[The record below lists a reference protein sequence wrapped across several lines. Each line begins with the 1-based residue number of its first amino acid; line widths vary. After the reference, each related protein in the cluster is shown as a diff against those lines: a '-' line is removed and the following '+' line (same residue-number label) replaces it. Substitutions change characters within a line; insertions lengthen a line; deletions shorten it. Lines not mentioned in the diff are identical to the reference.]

1 MDKLSAENL
10 VTEAFN
16 FPFNQSKY
24 SELISNIF
32 KSNISSNLE
41 TIYIEDNFRT
51 YVNHIKLYNEYRD
64 QNGKK
69 IHAIEIELS
78 DKVSFIRSRY
88 IQRNIAIKYLKKNNC
103 DALLVSFHN
112 KKFEDWRLSLI
123 IHEKSASLDNK
134 GNIKLEIKTSS
145 IKRLSYLLG
154 KNETN
159 FTAKSQILSLIIK
172 EQNNL
177 QDIQYAFS
185 LEKVSDEFFE
195 DYKNLYIS
203 LKAELDNILKNDQK
217 IFEDFKNKNIQTYGF
232 AKKLLG
238 QIVFLYFLQKKGW
251 LGIKKNEKGNFQ
263 KWGSG
268 SKTFLRDIFNEYKK
282 KILKGDNFFNSIL
295 EPIFYLALN
304 NEEEYYEKLEC
315 KIPFLNGGLFTPF
328 HDYNWSESNI
338 RINDLIISNIFDV
351 FDRYNFTIEEDQTF
365 DSDVAVD
372 PEMLGKVFERLLPE
386 NFRKGKGSFYTPREV
401 VYYMSSECILNYL
414 LSKTNQKFNSEDILN
429 LIDYSI
435 RLDEENDK
443 KFREIFNLNDLNFLD
458 KVLSEIK
465 ICDPAIGSGAF
476 SVQIM
481 TQVVNIRSTLL
492 KLQNKE
498 FDNYTLKRN
507 FIENSIYGVDIDSS
521 AIEIAKLRLW
531 LSLVVDEKSY
541 DKIQTLPNLDYKIL
555 QGNSLIQ
562 QYKHLDFS
570 EKEDNLLFEDEE
582 TKNIKQELVNIQKEY
597 IYSSSRKTSKRLRE
611 KLNNSIEQ
619 LIQKKDKNKNIG
631 QNFFSLNQDRNFFL
645 WNIFFLDAI
654 ENGGFDIVIGNPPY
668 VFSRDSKL
676 KGISPEDKKYFY
688 KKYKL
693 IDYKINYYLLFI
705 ELGARI
711 LKPNGFLGFI
721 IPNNWM
727 TINTNESIRKFVLS
741 KSNVKIVNCTKKVFA
756 TPDVDASILF
766 FNNKELLKDK
776 INLLEYDG
784 EFKLL
789 KQIDKSIF
797 QKDSFI
803 INFEIALYKKCFEIF
818 NKIENN
824 SSKLFHFA
832 TVRTG
837 IQAYGNNGGIPIQN
851 AEMGKKRVYHSLKK
865 INKDYIKYLDSNDV
879 HRYKLDWSKEY
890 IKYGENLFRR
900 RTLKIFQNKRVL
912 VKQIP
917 SVPPYCINSV
927 VAEETLINDVNTI
940 NIAEINNYSPYEI
953 VGILN
958 SKLTTFWFI
967 FKFGK
972 LQRSIFPQFK
982 VGELQQF
989 PIPKK
994 LNSKNNSLTK
1004 KLDNLSIEKHKDPN
1018 ISNIDN
1024 EIDKLVYEIFDIK
1037 ENEIL
1042 EIENYLLKYL

>member
-64 QNGKK
+64 QNSKK

-251 LGIKKNEKGNFQ
+251 LGIKKNENGNFQ

-304 NEEEYYEKLEC
+304 NEEEYYEKLDC
-315 KIPFLNGGLFTPF
+315 KIPFLNGGLFTPLN
-328 HDYNWSESNI
+328 DYNWSESDI
-338 RINDLIISNIFDV
+338 KINDQIISKIFDV
-351 FDRYNFTIEEDQTF
+351 FDQYNFTIEEDQTF

-372 PEMLGKVFERLLPE
+372 PEMLGKVFEKLLPD
-386 NFRKGKGSFYTPREV
+386 NFRKGKGSFYTHREV
-401 VYYMSSECILNYL
+401 VNFMCKECILNYL
-414 LSKTNQKFNSEDILN
+414 LTKTHSKFNSNDLLN
-429 LIDYSI
+429 LIDHSI
-435 RLDEENDK
+435 RLDEENDN
-443 KFREIFNLNDLNFLD
+443 KFTKIFKLDDLNLFD
-458 KVLSEIK
+458 KLLSELK

-476 SVQIM
+476 PVQMM
-481 TQVVNIRSTLL
+481 TQIVNIRITLL

-498 FDNYTLKRN
+498 FDNYNLKRN

-541 DKIQTLPNLDYKIL
+541 ERIQTLPNLDYKIL

-562 QYKHLDFS
+562 QYKNLDFS
-570 EKEDNLLFEDEE
+570 EKDENLLFEDEE
-582 TKNIKQELVNIQKEY
+582 TKKIKEELNKIQKEY
-597 IYSSSRKTSKRLRE
+597 IYSSSKRTSKKLKE
-611 KLNNSIEQ
+611 KLNTSIEK

-645 WNIFFLDAI
+645 WNIFFIDAI
-654 ENGGFDIVIGNPPY
+654 ESGGFDIVIGNPPY
-668 VFSRDSKL
+668 IFSRDTKL
-676 KGISPEDKKYFY
+676 KGISAEDKKYFY
-688 KKYKL
+688 KKFKL
-693 IDYKINYYLLFI
+693 IDYKINYYMLFI
-705 ELGARI
+705 ELGAKI
-711 LKPNGFLGFI
+711 LKPGGFLGFI
-721 IPNNWM
+721 TPNNWM
-727 TINTNESIRKFVLS
+727 TIITNKSLRKFILS
-741 KSNVKIVNCTKKVFA
+741 KSDLKIVNCKKKVFA
-756 TPDVDASILF
+756 AGVDASILF
-766 FNNKELLKDK
+766 FNNKELVNDK
-776 INLLEYDG
+776 IDLLEYDG

-789 KQIDKSIF
+789 KQVQKSIF
-797 QKDSFI
+797 QKDNFI

-818 NKIENN
+818 NKIEENCTRF
-824 SSKLFHFA
+824 FHYA
-832 TVRTG
+832 NIKQG
-837 IQAYGNNGGIPIQN
+837 IIAYGSGGGIPLQTVEIR
-851 AEMGKKRVYHSLKK
+851 KKRSYHSLNK
-865 INKDYIKYLDSNDV
+865 IDQSYIKYLDSNDV
-879 HRYKLDWSKEY
+879 HRYKLNWSKEY
-890 IKYGENLFRR
+890 IEYGDNLFRK
-900 RTLKIFQNKRVL
+900 RTMTIFQKERVL

-917 SVPPYCINSV
+917 SKPPYCINSV
-927 VAEETLINDVNTI
+927 VAKETFINDVNTI
-940 NIAEINNYSPYEI
+940 NIAEITTFSSYTI
-953 VGILN
+953 AAILN

-967 FKFGK
+967 FKLGK
-972 LQRSIFPQFK
+972 LQRATFPQFK
-982 VGELQQF
+982 IDELRYF
-989 PIPKK
+989 PMPKLK
-994 LNSKNNSLTK
+994 EKNNKSFKILD
-1004 KLDNLSIEKHKDPN
+1004 KLSMEKHKDSKLNDNDNKIDDIVYNIFN
-1018 ISNIDN
+1018 ISKD
-1024 EIDKLVYEIFDIK
+1024 EIT
-1037 ENEIL
+1037 
-1042 EIENYLLKYL
+1042 EIENYLAKYN